1 MISSLSLHVRIALN
15 RSEVYRMRSSGM
27 SPCWH
32 LPPGEYTL
40 SVLICPSVDK
50 TIHFLWVFSSCCTVL
65 SFLLFVLRA
74 ILPTCLPSPRV
85 HPVSFPISSSLSA
98 LHPVFPLSLCPLPLS
113 VSLLRYADK
122 QFGRHLQTSP
132 IVCPI
137 FFVLSACGAGLC
149 VCVCETDHFKCVC
162 VCLNRWSYYARI

>member
-1 MISSLSLHVRIALN
+1 
-15 RSEVYRMRSSGM
+15 MRSSGM